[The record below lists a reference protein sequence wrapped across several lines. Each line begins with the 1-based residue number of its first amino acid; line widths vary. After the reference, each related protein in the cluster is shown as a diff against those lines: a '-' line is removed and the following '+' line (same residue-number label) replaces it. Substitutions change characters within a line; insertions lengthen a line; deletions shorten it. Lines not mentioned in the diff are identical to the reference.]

1 MYSGWTEAEPESAA
15 GSYASCQ
22 ADAASCLAFLV
33 YRKTVTK
40 LMRMSTPV
48 ALQDPAWTLDAAVHI
63 AMRGFWST
71 LPALARSA
79 RRGEDARNMF
89 SKNEEEGF
97 TAPPHW
103 APTVLAWEDEKKSP
117 PKRALRGATNDY
129 AV

>member
-1 MYSGWTEAEPESAA
+1 
-15 GSYASCQ
+15 
-22 ADAASCLAFLV
+22 
-33 YRKTVTK
+33 
-40 LMRMSTPV
+40 MRMSTPV

-89 SKNEEEGF
+89 SKNETEGF

-103 APTVLAWEDEKKSP
+103 APTVLAWEDEKKKPAEAGSEGCY
-117 PKRALRGATNDY
+117 KRLCSLTLHFAFRQRRLVEHTVFHDRQ
-129 AV
+129 